1 MNRKAKITNIL
12 NKNLNMF
19 RCFVIDVSESHKGH
33 SGYIKGEETHFEIII
48 ISNDFENKNR
58 LERHKLVN
66 NCLKNEFKGSLHSVT
81 YKLFTVSENKK
92 S

>member
-12 NKNLNMF
+12 NKNF
-19 RCFVIDVSESHKGH
+19 DIYRCFVSDVSESHKGH

-58 LERHKLVN
+58 LERHKMVN
-66 NCLKNEFKGSLHSVT
+66 NFLKNEFLSSLHSIT
-81 YKLFTVSENKK
+81 YKLMTISESKK
-92 S
+92 N

>member
-12 NKNLNMF
+12 NKNFDMF

-81 YKLFTVSENKK
+81 YKLFTISEYKE